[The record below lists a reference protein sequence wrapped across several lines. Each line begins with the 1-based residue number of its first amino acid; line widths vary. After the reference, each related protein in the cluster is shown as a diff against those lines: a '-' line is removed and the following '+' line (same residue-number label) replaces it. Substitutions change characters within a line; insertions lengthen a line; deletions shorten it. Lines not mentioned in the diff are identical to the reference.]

1 MQKFIY
7 SLLIAIACSIGMNA
21 QVTIGSLEAPE
32 EGAVL
37 DLKSNT
43 MGFLPPR
50 VPLVKLSLASPLP
63 AHVEGMIVY
72 NTTINKSD
80 TLQTGLYYN
89 TGTKWVRLS
98 VASQFLEGWFYMP
111 SIVFDASVQKTGLT
125 KDLYQEYA
133 KQFGTPQA
141 KNPSAPDFVLPK
153 ATDLN
158 YYILDYDTSVFG
170 NVSVDNAGIMTYN
183 IIGTATDETFIN
195 IVFVEK

>member
-1 MQKFIY
+1 MRKIIY

-32 EGAVL
+32 KGAVL
-37 DLKSNT
+37 DLKSST

-50 VPLVKLSLASPLP
+50 VPLVKPSLATPLP
-63 AHVEGMIVY
+63 AHVEGMVVY
-72 NTTINKSD
+72 NTTNSQSNA
-80 TLQTGLYYN
+80 LRAGLYYN

-98 VASQFLEGWFYMP
+98 AASQFLEGWFYMP
-111 SIVFDASVQKTGLT
+111 SIVFDASEQKTGLT
-125 KDLYQEYA
+125 KDLYQEYVN
-133 KQFGTPQA
+133 QFSIPKA
-141 KNPSAPDFVLPK
+141 KNGNAPDFVLPK

-170 NVSVDNAGIMTYN
+170 DVSVSDIGVMTYD
-183 IIGTATDETFIN
+183 IVGTATDETFIN